1 MGAGGSVPTERAP
14 LEVLMPQPDAPKY
27 KLAVVGFQAPGGFE
41 MNTDKSWVEGR
52 AENARY
58 DSVPIA
64 NGVIMAGGSCE
75 LFDYT
80 PDDHDGFA
88 AKVKAYDALIVRIN
102 PGHQQEVNA
111 ASVVVATCVS
121 GPARVGFRP
130 AK

>member
-1 MGAGGSVPTERAP
+1 MGSGGSVPTERGP
-14 LEVLMPQPDAPKY
+14 LETLMPQPASPKY
-27 KLAVVGFQAPGGFE
+27 KLAVVGYQAPGGFE

-52 AENARY
+52 AENSRY

-64 NGVIMAGGSCE
+64 NGVIMAGGSCD

-102 PGHQQEVNA
+102 PGQLSQGTSEGTQMRFDGMRNA
-111 ASVVVATCVS
+111 LTLC
-121 GPARVGFRP
+121 P
-130 AK
+130 